1 MFLITCWLLNNN
13 IGLILN
19 DNRYWT
25 TVMVTCRVNLSL
37 SITMSHIVP
46 NPLDYTQHKNELT
59 TQRGVMFF
67 DQARPA
73 GAVAVKAFLWRA
85 FGSSR
90 FRAVSR
96 TCTQQGFYTI
106 LITSG
111 MGLTEQR
118 ASDPLVNDALAGSK
132 YAFEQKYNMCRI
144 IKKYEYPMVLNFVI
158 HRHNIDQIEQ
168 IIELCLELNADT
180 VELAI
185 CQFYGWAFL
194 NRQYLLPTQTQ
205 LIRAERI
212 TNAYREK
219 LRQQKRPCKL
229 IFVVPDYYEER
240 PKACMNS
247 WGKIFLTIAPDGMAL
262 PCHAARQLPMTFPN
276 VRQQSLA
283 KIWYESKAFN
293 QYRGDA
299 WMPEGCRTCP
309 DKDRDFG
316 GCRCQA
322 YMLTGN
328 ASNADPVCAKS
339 PYHHLIEQARAET
352 EQAVSLTRNLTDTQ
366 LKAIRDSQGMV
377 GVNFDVAFLRPD
389 GQRNA
394 DTTINIILDHLEYM
408 MRYLGEEHVGFG
420 SDFDGALISNELKDI
435 MGVSKLISAMRQRSY
450 SDQLIEQIC
459 FKNWLKDTP
468 ELMLIES
475 RRSSENCVAIAKE
488 IN

>member
-1 MFLITCWLLNNN
+1 MTTDIGLPLWLLAE
-13 IGLILN
+13 LTYRCPLQCP
-19 DNRYWT
+19 Y
-25 TVMVTCRVNLSL
+25 CS
-37 SITMSHIVP
+37 

-59 TQRGVMFF
+59 TQQWCDVF
-67 DQARPA
+67 DQARQL
-73 GAVAVKAFLWRA
+73 GAVQLGFSGGEPLVRQDLEQLVAHAH
-85 FGSSR
+85 
-90 FRAVSR
+90 
-96 TCTQQGFYTI
+96 QQGFYTN

-118 ASDPLVNDALAGSK
+118 VSCLKQAGLDHIQVSFQASDPLVNDALAGSK

-322 YMLTGN
+322 YILTGN

-352 EQAVSLTRNLTDTQ
+352 EQAVSLSNLIFRNS
-366 LKAIRDSQGMV
+366 KNSKGMNNHISV
-377 GVNFDVAFLRPD
+377 LN
-389 GQRNA
+389 
-394 DTTINIILDHLEYM
+394 
-408 MRYLGEEHVGFG
+408 
-420 SDFDGALISNELKDI
+420 ISN
-435 MGVSKLISAMRQRSY
+435 G
-450 SDQLIEQIC
+450 
-459 FKNWLKDTP
+459 
-468 ELMLIES
+468 
-475 RRSSENCVAIAKE
+475 
-488 IN
+488 

>member
-1 MFLITCWLLNNN
+1 MTTDIGLPLWLLAE
-13 IGLILN
+13 LTYRCPLQCP
-19 DNRYWT
+19 Y
-25 TVMVTCRVNLSL
+25 CS
-37 SITMSHIVP
+37 

-59 TQRGVMFF
+59 TQQWCDVF
-67 DQARPA
+67 DQARQL
-73 GAVAVKAFLWRA
+73 GAVQLGFSGGEPLVRQDLEQLVAHAH
-85 FGSSR
+85 
-90 FRAVSR
+90 
-96 TCTQQGFYTI
+96 QQGFYTN

-118 ASDPLVNDALAGSK
+118 VSCLKQAGLDHIQVSFQASDPLVNDALAGSK

-352 EQAVSLTRNLTDTQ
+352 EQAVSLSNLIFRNSKNSKRMNNHISVL
-366 LKAIRDSQGMV
+366 
-377 GVNFDVAFLRPD
+377 N
-389 GQRNA
+389 
-394 DTTINIILDHLEYM
+394 
-408 MRYLGEEHVGFG
+408 
-420 SDFDGALISNELKDI
+420 ISN
-435 MGVSKLISAMRQRSY
+435 G
-450 SDQLIEQIC
+450 
-459 FKNWLKDTP
+459 
-468 ELMLIES
+468 
-475 RRSSENCVAIAKE
+475 
-488 IN
+488 